1 MKVSID
7 NLRKHVDCL
16 ASPELKGREFGS
28 EECKLAALYVKK
40 HFEEYNIAAP
50 DKYHDYLQTLP
61 WGGQN
66 VLGILRGSDPELAN
80 ECVTIDAH
88 QDHMGDSFLGASDN
102 AAGVA
107 ILLELARVFAES
119 SEKTRRSILFACFDG
134 EEQVLN
140 VDGKKQLMQGATYY
154 VKNPVFDLKKT
165 CALLTLDTLGRN
177 FLSNNLLFVLGL
189 ERSLFLQSVIGDCVT
204 NSRKIMFNTDL
215 LTGVM
220 GNYIPFVEK
229 KIPGLFISNGT
240 HQDYHG
246 KGDTAEKIS
255 YDLLSDD
262 SMFMID
268 LVSKIANAENKP
280 DFCKNSV
287 CPEGE
292 AEDILYLMTL
302 LKDAVNQ
309 SKAGD
314 TSKFDFI
321 IEKLRKSPSNKEMK
335 QAVQILLGFATPNFA
350 KLYVLLNEA
359 QNAEKKKNRSEALGY
374 YNEILDLHNEY
385 SVPYLWLQ
393 EIRDKV
399 KHLEKKISS

>member
-1 MKVSID
+1 MKVSRD
-7 NLRKHVDCL
+7 NLRKHVDYL
-16 ASPELKGREFGS
+16 SSPELKGREFGS

-50 DKYHDYLQTLP
+50 DKYTDYLQILP

-66 VLGILRGSDPELAN
+66 VLGILHGSDPELSN
-80 ECVTIDAH
+80 ECVIIEAH
-88 QDHMGDSFLGASDN
+88 QDHMGNGFAGASDN

-107 ILLELARVFAES
+107 ILLELARICTES
-119 SEKTRRSILFACFDG
+119 NERTRRSILFACFDG
-134 EEQVLN
+134 EEQILSVG
-140 VDGKKQLMQGATYY
+140 GKKQLMQGATYY
-154 VKNPVFDLKKT
+154 VKNAVFDLKKT

-177 FLSNNLLFVLGL
+177 FLSNDILFVLGL
-189 ERSLFLQSVIGDCVT
+189 ERSLYLQSIIGDSVT
-204 NSRKIMFNTDL
+204 SSRKIMFSTDL

-220 GNYIPFVEK
+220 GNYLPFVEK
-229 KIPGLFISNGT
+229 RIPSLFISNAT

-262 SMFMID
+262 SMFIIK
-268 LVSKIANAENKP
+268 LVTKIANAENKP
-280 DFCKNSV
+280 DFCKNPV
-287 CPEGE
+287 CPAGE
-292 AEDILYLMTL
+292 AEDILYLLTL
-302 LKDAVNQ
+302 LKDAVSE

-314 TSKFDFI
+314 ASKFDFI
-321 IEKLRKSPSNKEMK
+321 IEKLGKSPSNKEMK

-359 QNAEKKKNRSEALGY
+359 QNAEKKKNHSEALRY
-374 YNEILDLHNEY
+374 YNEILDLYNEY

-399 KHLEKKISS
+399 KNLEKKKSG